1 MAKRKERTRETVKSK
16 FTCSNSSCG
25 LVFSKPIR
33 VKNLCEDSEVYDACP
48 RCFTAI
54 DETGSAPV
62 IEARA
67 SSTVDVREEKAV
79 RDVEDKRTEP
89 PTSAKCTHRFGYLSE
104 RPKSE
109 KTIPDECVMC
119 ESIVKCMLKRVNG

>member
-1 MAKRKERTRETVKSK
+1 MAKRKEQTRETVKTK

-25 LVFSKPIR
+25 LVFSEPIR
-33 VKNLCEDSEVYDACP
+33 VKNLCADSEVYDACP

-54 DETGSAPV
+54 DETDSAPV

-67 SSTVDVREEKAV
+67 SSTVDVSEEKAV
-79 RDVEDKRTEP
+79 HEVEDKSTEP
-89 PTSAKCTHRFGYLSE
+89 VTNAKCTHRFGYLSE

-109 KTIPDECVMC
+109 KMPDECMMC
-119 ESIVKCMLKRVNG
+119 ENIVKCMLKGVTG

>member
-1 MAKRKERTRETVKSK
+1 MAKRKERTRDTVKSK
-16 FTCSNSSCG
+16 LTCSNSSCG

-54 DETGSAPV
+54 DEAGSAPV

-67 SSTVDVREEKAV
+67 SSTVDAREEKAV
-79 RDVEDKRTEP
+79 RDVEDKVKEP
-89 PTSAKCTHRFGYLSE
+89 VTSAKCTHRFGYLSE

-109 KTIPDECVMC
+109 KIIPDECVMC

>member
-1 MAKRKERTRETVKSK
+1 MAKRKERTRETVKPK

-33 VKNLCEDSEVYDACP
+33 VKNLCAESEVYDACP
-48 RCFTAI
+48 RCFTTI
-54 DETGSAPV
+54 DETDSAPG

-67 SSTVDVREEKAV
+67 SSTVDASEEKAA

-89 PTSAKCTHRFGYLSE
+89 LASAKCTHRFGYLCE
-104 RPKSE
+104 RPKNE
-109 KTIPDECVMC
+109 KMPDECMMC
-119 ESIVKCMLKRVNG
+119 EIIVKCMLKRVTG